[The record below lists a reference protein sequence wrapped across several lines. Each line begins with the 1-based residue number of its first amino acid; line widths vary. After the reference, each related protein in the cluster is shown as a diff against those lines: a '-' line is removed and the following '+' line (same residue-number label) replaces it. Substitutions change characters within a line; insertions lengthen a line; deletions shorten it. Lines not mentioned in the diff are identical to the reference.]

1 MNINF
6 KPQPEPKFNHRLIVQ
21 KNVNESPFTR
31 TSGTY
36 FLSRH
41 SPHPRTVCHIQ
52 GLNNAPVC
60 VVKDAGNF
68 SRQQITSKIIIPQ
81 QEHDKLVL
89 TGMAMGATSANQA
102 MPSFQ
107 AYPSKGKSPS
117 WPGSYHRREE
127 LAELSKRTRN
137 WTDSS
142 ITKED
147 TWKKQLET
155 RPPSATGHD
164 VHLSSLNHPS
174 SPIHSMYYRPGIN
187 SCAPHVPGYL
197 DQEIKILE
205 KLCNILQ
212 TDSLA
217 EIHAWLSNASLRE
230 KEVVSNLV
238 RSEMTGRDLLS
249 YQQHALNTDAEEN
262 LTFSDTLKAPAIN
275 RTEPREGVSQLRP
288 SSKAS
293 EASRGMEQERDQEGH
308 LFTRQRNTSPV
319 SESLR
324 PRKPANRPRTEMSRS
339 PAAALQRPHLRYT
352 RTPLSQRVS
361 LSREEIPRQSH

>member
-6 KPQPEPKFNHRLIVQ
+6 KPQPELKFNHRLIEQ

-89 TGMAMGATSANQA
+89 TGNAMGATSANQA

-142 ITKED
+142 IT
-147 TWKKQLET
+147 
-155 RPPSATGHD
+155 
-164 VHLSSLNHPS
+164 
-174 SPIHSMYYRPGIN
+174 
-187 SCAPHVPGYL
+187 
-197 DQEIKILE
+197 KILE

-262 LTFSDTLKAPAIN
+262 LTFPDTLKAPAIN

-293 EASRGMEQERDQEGH
+293 EASRGMEQERDEEGH

-352 RTPLSQRVS
+352 RTPLSQRGS
-361 LSREEIPRQSH
+361 LSREEIPHQSH

>member
-6 KPQPEPKFNHRLIVQ
+6 KSQPEPKFNHRLTVQ

-41 SPHPRTVCHIQ
+41 SPHPRRVCHIQ

-89 TGMAMGATSANQA
+89 TGNAMGATSANQA

-107 AYPSKGKSPS
+107 AYPPKGKSPS
-117 WPGSYHRREE
+117 WPGSYQRREE

-137 WTDSS
+137 WADSS
-142 ITKED
+142 IT
-147 TWKKQLET
+147 
-155 RPPSATGHD
+155 
-164 VHLSSLNHPS
+164 
-174 SPIHSMYYRPGIN
+174 
-187 SCAPHVPGYL
+187 
-197 DQEIKILE
+197 KILE

-230 KEVVSNLV
+230 KEIVSNLV
-238 RSEMTGRDLLS
+238 RSEITPRGLLS

-262 LTFSDTLKAPAIN
+262 LTSSDTVKAPAIN
-275 RTEPREGVSQLRP
+275 QTEPKEGVSQLRP

-293 EASRGMEQERDQEGH
+293 EASRGMEQERDQEVH
-308 LFTRQRNTSPV
+308 LFTRQRNTSPAC
-319 SESLR
+319 ENLR
-324 PRKPANRPRTEMSRS
+324 PRKPANRTRTEMSRS

-352 RTPLSQRVS
+352 RTPLSQRGS
-361 LSREEIPRQSH
+361 LSREEIPRQSQ